1 MTQIAY
7 PTLYDAAIDYNE
19 NQIPF
24 LVIENRKEYRNLLR
38 DITRQKEGFDGNFL
52 ISNDSKAIQFKFI
65 DVIDQYVEDML
76 NNKTLVS
83 KLISMME
90 IELMEERY
98 AEDLLKVDSLLQN
111 LLFDVSEE
119 LPYEIEF
126 NDSIIIKDIVKQF
139 NPHFFNDDSDDFK
152 DRLLNYML
160 ISRDLLGTKAFILK
174 DLKLFFSQ
182 LEVEELYKSFFYE
195 KLNVIVLQSEK
206 VYSNSNELIVTV
218 DDDLCVIY

>member
-1 MTQIAY
+1 MIQIAY
-7 PTLYDAAIDYNE
+7 PPLFDLAIEYNE

-24 LVIENRKEYRNLLR
+24 LVIENRKEYRNLLV
-38 DITRQKEGFDGNFL
+38 DIRRQKEGLDGKFL
-52 ISNDSKAIQFKFI
+52 ISDNSKAIQFKYI
-65 DVIDQYVEDML
+65 DVVDQYAEDML

-83 KLISMME
+83 KLIS
-90 IELMEERY
+90 LMEAELLNERY
-98 AEDLLKVDSLLQN
+98 SEELLKVDSLLQS
-111 LLFDVSEE
+111 LLFDVSEG

-126 NDSIIIKDIVKQF
+126 NDSIIIKEIVKQF

-152 DRLLNYML
+152 DRLLKYML

-182 LEVEELYKSFFYE
+182 LEVEELYKCFFYE

>member
-7 PTLYDAAIDYNE
+7 PTLYDAAIEYNE

-38 DITRQKEGFDGNFL
+38 DIIRQKEGLDGKFF
-52 ISNDSKAIQFKFI
+52 ISNDSEAIQFKYI
-65 DVIDQYVEDML
+65 DVINQYEEDML
-76 NNKTLVS
+76 NNKALVS

-90 IELMEERY
+90 TELMGERY

-139 NPHFFNDDSDDFK
+139 NPHFFNDDLDDFK
-152 DRLLNYML
+152 DSLLNYML
-160 ISRDLLGTKAFILK
+160 ISRELLGTKAFILK

>member
-7 PTLYDAAIDYNE
+7 PTLYDAAIEYNE

-38 DITRQKEGFDGNFL
+38 DIIRQKEGLDGKFL
-52 ISNDSKAIQFKFI
+52 ISNDSKAIQFKYI
-65 DVIDQYVEDML
+65 DVINQYEEDML
-76 NNKTLVS
+76 NNKALVS

-90 IELMEERY
+90 TELMGERY

-152 DRLLNYML
+152 DSLLNYML
-160 ISRDLLGTKAFILK
+160 ISRDLLSTKVFILK